1 MLTGTFLL
9 DIPGRAKLEPIAIVI
24 ISVIMAVASLHLV
37 EETIEKI
44 IHLAFGESEPPTMD
58 WITLG
63 ISSITVGKSIYEPR
77 HEMSNNVV
85 CATSKV

>member
-1 MLTGTFLL
+1 MNAYWDFPSYFT
-9 DIPGRAKLEPIAIVI
+9 GRAKLEPIAIVI

-63 ISSITVGKSIYEPR
+63 ISSITVGKNIY
-77 HEMSNNVV
+77 
-85 CATSKV
+85 